1 MSFSGLVA
9 SLLSRFLGDY
19 IEGKSHPVACLTLKD
34 FKEDDLDISLLKGS
48 ATVTNL
54 KLKRNLLDK
63 FHLPVTIR
71 EGKCLNVMAKV
82 RRLHRK
88 TSSVSSL
95 D

>member
-19 IEGKSHPVACLTLKD
+19 IEGKSSVTVSNTVKD

-71 EGKCLNVMAKV
+71 EGNYLNVRTEV
-82 RRLHRK
+82 L
-88 TSSVSSL
+88 
-95 D
+95 